1 MARNYPRFLY
11 SNPQNTK
18 SEGPFIVHTI
28 FPRSIFK
35 VHRKNPPQVAFVH
48 GLHGKFLSVELL
60 DIQECTDDE
69 KRQLTGEAYQWFNS
83 QPEASIYII

>member
-35 VHRKNPPQVAFVH
+35 VHRKNPPQVAFV
-48 GLHGKFLSVELL
+48 SVELL